1 LEKIKEETDITSKI
15 INDENEKLKSHY
27 EILKDHELNIIRD
40 YEGKKVKEISY
51 YE

>member
-1 LEKIKEETDITSKI
+1 MGEAEVASKKVS
-15 INDENEKLKSHY
+15 DENEKLKSHY

-40 YEGKKVKEISY
+40 YEGKKVKEISF